1 MLAAQVLEAIRE
13 TDEEIFEETLHYDFV
28 ALGAGVA
35 AGYWAN
41 VRVKNGFACTAEK
54 LFYTCVSCTWSVWR
68 EGFCR
73 KIRCIV
79 WM

>member
-35 AGYWAN
+35 AGYWAD
-41 VRVKNGFACTAEK
+41 VRVEIC
-54 LFYTCVSCTWSVWR
+54 LTCRMCLVRPAYYVLH
-68 EGFCR
+68 GG
-73 KIRCIV
+73 
-79 WM
+79 